1 MRPRRGYESQPG
13 LPPRHLSPQ
22 ARAAGDCTPLYDHMC
37 NKTLTSVVHRYPQAS
52 RRLEV
57 ACRPTEGREQYC
69 TRSGRGGRA
78 VGSHLN
84 HRGVFT
90 TDIATRT
97 LEDGHRRRRWTSRR
111 LDHQPQTS
119 LRLRAGAVVWGRQ
132 SFTRLGFLHFATR
145 RETHLSIS
153 WRIWSIVNLGIL
165 LPCSSCD
172 TPDREEKE
180 PRANLVPKKEDVVSA
195 RVHIKG
201 AAEGTGRERA
211 LAATPDREF
220 VCPSVF
226 GSRSVGGEF
235 PSLSFSPCAPVCFRK
250 WTCGAPF
257 SAMSAMMTTVRSSL
271 PLPSGRVQQRGVPPP
286 AGPGSGRRV
295 SHVIRAVASDG
306 GRMKV
311 SAFERVSI
319 LSESLPYLQKF
330 RGKTIVIKY
339 GGAGERDGTHF
350 SGSVAHTTFLALRCA
365 RGRWGMFACSRAS
378 HDPAPARCS
387 RSDEGR
393 KSQGGR
399 RLGHRTTRHCRYQA
413 NSRPRRWA
421 RDQQLAR

>member
-37 NKTLTSVVHRYPQAS
+37 NKTLTSVVHRYPPAS

-84 HRGVFT
+84 HRGGFT

-235 PSLSFSPCAPVCFRK
+235 PSLSFSMRSRVLTEVDLWGAILCDVCDVCDDDDGAELPPFALGQGAAAGRAPPRWPRERSPCLPRYPCCRLGRREDEGVGFR
-250 WTCGAPF
+250 ARFNPLR
-257 SAMSAMMTTVRSSL
+257 VP
-271 PLPSGRVQQRGVPPP
+271 PLPP
-286 AGPGSGRRV
+286 
-295 SHVIRAVASDG
+295 
-306 GRMKV
+306 KV
-311 SAFERVSI
+311 SR
-319 LSESLPYLQKF
+319 Q
-330 RGKTIVIKY
+330 
-339 GGAGERDGTHF
+339 
-350 SGSVAHTTFLALRCA
+350 
-365 RGRWGMFACSRAS
+365 
-378 HDPAPARCS
+378 
-387 RSDEGR
+387 
-393 KSQGGR
+393 
-399 RLGHRTTRHCRYQA
+399 
-413 NSRPRRWA
+413 NN
-421 RDQQLAR
+421 RDQVRRSW